1 MFSEYVN
8 KKEKSDMEKE
18 QAFEEK
24 ALAQF
29 QKTIDQQTQSMQQQ

>member
-24 ALAQF
+24 TLA
-29 QKTIDQQTQSMQQQ
+29 